1 MFKFCISRT
10 NTQFYAFCIQKT
22 KKKKPHKRKEKECY
36 DVWAF
41 VLMPI
46 FNLDFKL

>member
-22 KKKKPHKRKEKECY
+22 KKNRSHISIEGRSAMMFL
-36 DVWAF
+36 AF

-46 FNLDFKL
+46 FNLDF